1 MRRGGDFSKFL
12 LFFFWKFIV
21 IFLGSRFSSY
31 YNLYQ
36 TYLLD
41 VTVAFL
47 LSILVFV
54 VGLLL
59 LILFNKVFVKY
70 YSFNFKGWEF
80 VLRVVPIM
88 VLVCLGVASFH
99 LLFYSGLVVNGGKV
113 GDFLFGPVLD
123 VKVIGHQ

>member
-1 MRRGGDFSKFL
+1 M
-12 LFFFWKFIV
+12 